1 VYYGL
6 GDKNDQK
13 TTSDQAGQEQK
24 SRRQTRSSRQNT
36 DEIILLK
43 SVRLFGCGCAV
54 LRGLIHGFR
63 VK

>member
-54 LRGLIHGFR
+54 LAD
-63 VK
+63 